1 MKKIDLT
8 LREFDNFKFLARKY
22 TIKFFCTIVHGTV
35 IVEADSVQLESLGY

>member
-22 TIKFFCTIVHGTV
+22 AIKFLCNVIHGHI
-35 IVEADSVQLESLGY
+35 IVEADIVALESLGY